1 MEDATVKAETFSYLP
16 QLDSQQVA
24 KQIQYLLKEG
34 LIPAIEYVQEP
45 NPSDHY
51 WSMWKLP
58 LFGARAAEDV
68 LAEIKAC
75 KSAHPACYIKLIG
88 YDRQR
93 QTQPVS
99 FVVHQP

>member
-1 MEDATVKAETFSYLP
+1 MKAETFSYLP
-16 QLDSQQVA
+16 QLDRLHVARQV
-24 KQIQYLLKEG
+24 QYLLKEA
-34 LIPAIEYVQEP
+34 LIPAIEYVREP
-45 NPSDHY
+45 HPNDHY

-68 LAEIKAC
+68 LAEIEAC
-75 KSAHPACYIKLIG
+75 KAAHPDCYIKLTG

-99 FVVHQP
+99 FVVHRP